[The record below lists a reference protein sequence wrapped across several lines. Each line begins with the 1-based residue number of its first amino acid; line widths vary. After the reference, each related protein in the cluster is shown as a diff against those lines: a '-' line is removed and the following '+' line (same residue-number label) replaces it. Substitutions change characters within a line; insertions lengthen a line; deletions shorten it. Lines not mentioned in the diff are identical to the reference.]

1 MNKLK
6 VVIADDEAII
16 RLDISEM
23 LTEAGYEVI
32 GEAPNGKEAIDL
44 VRKLKPDLAIL
55 DVQMPGMDGIE
66 ASGVINEEM
75 LAPVLLLTAFSQ
87 VDIVEKAKKAGV
99 LAYIV
104 KPVREE
110 QLFPAIEIAVS
121 RFKEIKDFS
130 SELGSVK
137 DALDNRIVLDRAK
150 GILMDSHGLKEDEAY
165 KKLRQ
170 YAMNKRLSLKEVA
183 LIVIKAKESKK

>member
-1 MNKLK
+1 MDKLK
-6 VVIADDEAII
+6 VVIADDEALI

-23 LTEAGYEVI
+23 LVEAGYEVI
-32 GEAPNGKEAIDL
+32 GEASNGKEAIDL
-44 VRKLKPDLAIL
+44 IRKLKPDLAIL
-55 DVQMPGMDGIE
+55 DVQMPVMDGIE
-66 ASGVINEEM
+66 ASGIINDEM

-87 VDIVEKAKKAGV
+87 VEIVEKAKSAGV

-130 SELGSVK
+130 NELGSVK
-137 DALDNRIVLDRAK
+137 DALDNRIILDRAK
-150 GILMDSHGLKEDEAY
+150 GILMDSHGLKEAEAY

-183 LIVIKAKESKK
+183 KIVIKASENRK

>member
-1 MNKLK
+1 MDKLK
-6 VVIADDEAII
+6 VVIADDEALI

-23 LTEAGYEVI
+23 LTEAGYEVV
-32 GEAPNGKEAIDL
+32 GEASNGKEALNL
-44 VRKLKPDLAIL
+44 VETLKPDLAIL
-55 DVQMPGMDGIE
+55 DVQMPVMDGIKA
-66 ASGVINEEM
+66 ASFINDKM

-87 VDIVEKAKKAGV
+87 LDIVEKAKKAGV

-110 QLFPAIEIAVS
+110 QLFPAIQIAVS

-130 SELGSVK
+130 EELGSVK
-137 DALDNRIVLDRAK
+137 EALDNRIILDRAK
-150 GILMDSHGLKEDEAY
+150 GILMDAYGLKEDEAY

-183 LIVIKAKESKK
+183 KIVIKAREK

>member
-1 MNKLK
+1 MDKLK
-6 VVIADDEAII
+6 VVIADDEALI

-32 GEAPNGKEAIDL
+32 GEASNGEEALDL
-44 VRKLKPDLAIL
+44 VTKLKPDLAIL
-55 DVQMPGMDGIE
+55 DVQMPVMDGLKA
-66 ASGVINEEM
+66 ASFINDKM

-110 QLFPAIEIAVS
+110 QLFPAIQIAVS

-130 SELGSVK
+130 EELGSVK
-137 DALDNRIVLDRAK
+137 EALDNRIILDRAK
-150 GILMDSHGLKEDEAY
+150 GILMDAYGLKEDEAY

-183 LIVIKAKESKK
+183 KIVIKAREK

>member
-1 MNKLK
+1 MDKLK
-6 VVIADDEAII
+6 VVIADDEALI

-32 GEAPNGKEAIDL
+32 GEGSNGKEALDL
-44 VRKLKPDLAIL
+44 VRNLKPDLVIL
-55 DVQMPGMDGIE
+55 DVQMPVMDGIE
-66 ASGVINEEM
+66 AASVINEEM

-87 VDIVEKAKKAGV
+87 LDIVEKAKKAGV

-130 SELGSVK
+130 DELGSLQ
-137 DALDNRIVLDRAK
+137 DALDNRIILDRAK

-183 LIVIKAKESKK
+183 KIVIKAKENRK

>member
-1 MNKLK
+1 MDKLK
-6 VVIADDEAII
+6 VVIADDEALI

-32 GEAPNGKEAIDL
+32 GEASNGEEALDL
-44 VRKLKPDLAIL
+44 VTKLKPDLAIL
-55 DVQMPGMDGIE
+55 DVQMPVMDGLKA
-66 ASGVINEEM
+66 ASFINDKM

-110 QLFPAIEIAVS
+110 QLFPAIQIAVS

-130 SELGSVK
+130 EELGSVK
-137 DALDNRIVLDRAK
+137 EALDNRIILDRAK
-150 GILMDSHGLKEDEAY
+150 GILMDAYGLKEDQAY

-183 LIVIKAKESKK
+183 KIVIKAREK

>member
-1 MNKLK
+1 MDKLK
-6 VVIADDEAII
+6 VVIADDEALI

-32 GEAPNGKEAIDL
+32 GEASNGEEALDL
-44 VRKLKPDLAIL
+44 VTKLKPDLAIL
-55 DVQMPGMDGIE
+55 DVQMPIMDGLKA
-66 ASGVINEEM
+66 ASFINDKM

-110 QLFPAIEIAVS
+110 QLFPAIQIAVS

-130 SELGSVK
+130 EELGSVK
-137 DALDNRIVLDRAK
+137 EALDNRIILERAK
-150 GILMDSHGLKEDEAY
+150 GILMDAYGLKEDEAY

-183 LIVIKAKESKK
+183 KIVIKAREK

>member
-6 VVIADDEAII
+6 VVIADDEALI
-16 RLDISEM
+16 RLDIGEM

-44 VRKLKPDLAIL
+44 VRALKPDLAIL
-55 DVQMPGMDGIE
+55 DVQMPVMDGIE
-66 ASGVINEEM
+66 ASGIINEEM

-130 SELGSVK
+130 NELGSMK
-137 DALDNRIVLDRAK
+137 DALDNRIILDRAK
-150 GILMDSHGLKEDEAY
+150 GILMDSHGLKEDQAY

-183 LIVIKAKESKK
+183 LIVIKAKEGRK